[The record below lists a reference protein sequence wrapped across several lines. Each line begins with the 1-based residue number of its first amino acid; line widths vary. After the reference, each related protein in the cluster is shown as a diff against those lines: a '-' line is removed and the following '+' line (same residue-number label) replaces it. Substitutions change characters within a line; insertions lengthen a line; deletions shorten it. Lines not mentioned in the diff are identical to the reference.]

1 VTPRTPPPRTPKYVA
16 RFARLPRVLA
26 MLDNHPDGL
35 PITDLADAFGVSVE
49 ELRED
54 LLTFYAA
61 DVTSDDLFGL
71 ARREVL
77 DFVSPAGEQV
87 DPNEAEVV
95 RLTDPQ
101 PTEELGV
108 EYVDAADLALL
119 YTAARD
125 LQRLGPVDPDLDAA
139 VNVLRDTVLGTPEG
153 SDSSSFRTFADRSP
167 STVLRL
173 REAIEQGSPVRI
185 TYSRAWRPGV
195 STRVIE
201 PYRLVRTRRGWE
213 VDAGPVQDDGSIRTF
228 LLSRVSSVEVLPG
241 TFVRPDDVEHAIA
254 GNRTTTTVRV
264 RLPQGSRWAAERF
277 AERVDTVQDDEQ
289 QITLDVDLL
298 PPVEQ
303 RLGLLLLVA
312 GHDSTVVDPPSMR
325 PVGQSLAR
333 ELLEHHRGADDSAH
347 RRSNV

>member
-1 VTPRTPPPRTPKYVA
+1 MSPAPAPKYVA

-26 MLDNHPDGL
+26 LLDNYPDGL
-35 PITDLADAFGVSVE
+35 PITDLAEAFDVSVE

-54 LLTFYAA
+54 LLAFYAA
-61 DVTSDDLFGL
+61 DVAADDLFGL
-71 ARREVL
+71 TRSEVL
-77 DFVSPAGEQV
+77 DFLSPSGEHV
-87 DPNEAEVV
+87 DPHEAEVV
-95 RLTDPQ
+95 RLTDPR

-125 LQRLGPVDPDLDAA
+125 LQRLEPGDRELATA
-139 VNVLRDTVLGTPEG
+139 VRVLRQTVLDT
-153 SDSSSFRTFADRSP
+153 SASRRRSSFRTVADRSET
-167 STVLRL
+167 TVRRL
-173 REAIEQGSPVRI
+173 RDAIDRRSPVRI

-213 VDAGPVQDDGSIRTF
+213 VDAGPIQDDGSIRTF
-228 LLSRVSSVEVLPG
+228 LLSRVGSAELLPG
-241 TFVRPDDVEHAIA
+241 TFERPADVDDAITR
-254 GNRTTTTVRV
+254 NRTTTRVRV

-277 AERVDTVQDDEQ
+277 AEQVDTVTDDEEHL
-289 QITLDVDLL
+289 TVDVALL

-312 GHDSTVVDPPSMR
+312 GRGSHVVDPPSLNSAG
-325 PVGQSLAR
+325 PALAR
-333 ELLEHHRGADDSAH
+333 ELLEHHR
-347 RRSNV
+347 

>member
-1 VTPRTPPPRTPKYVA
+1 MVRGGIAVSPATPKYVA
-16 RFARLPRVLA
+16 RFARLPRILA

-35 PITDLADAFGVSVE
+35 PITDLAAAFDVPVE

-54 LLTFYAA
+54 LLAFYAA
-61 DVTSDDLFGL
+61 DVASEDLLGL
-71 ARREVL
+71 HRSTVL
-77 DFVSPAGEQV
+77 DFVSPSGEVV
-87 DPNEAEVV
+87 DPHEAEIV
-95 RLTDPQ
+95 RLTDPR

-125 LQRLGPVDPDLDAA
+125 LQLLEPGDPDLDAA
-139 VNVLRDTVLGTPEG
+139 VRVLRQTVLGSLASRRRSSYRTLADQ
-153 SDSSSFRTFADRSP
+153 SDTLVR
-167 STVLRL
+167 RL
-173 REAIEQGSPVRI
+173 RDAIDRCAPVRI

-213 VDAGPVQDDGSIRTF
+213 VDAGPIQDDGSTRTF
-228 LLSRVSSVEVLPG
+228 LLSRVSAAELLPDSF
-241 TFVRPDDVEHAIA
+241 TRPADAEDAIA
-254 GNRTTTTVRV
+254 RNRTTVRV
-264 RLPQGSRWAAERF
+264 QVTLPQRSRWVAERF
-277 AERVDTVQDDEQ
+277 AERVDPVEDDEQ

-312 GHDSTVVDPPSMR
+312 GHGSAVVDLPSLGSAA
-325 PVGQSLAR
+325 PELAR
-333 ELLEHHRGADDSAH
+333 ELLEHHHAG
-347 RRSNV
+347 